1 MSVGSTDL
9 FHHLRSLQ
17 RAYCTLRDAAW
28 RHFDNHQAVPIE
40 FKSVTQYLHLLV
52 DSIAEGLI
60 FIDKEGKIL
69 TYNQQAEKLLK
80 IPADQVLFKVFWNL
94 FADDLFG
101 FSVKGALKD
110 HHTIENQIHSFNGTT
125 TLSVDFRPINTETIQ
140 GGLLLLQ
147 DITELRRCQ
156 EGAERRDRLQELG
169 EMVGMV
175 AHEIRNPLGG
185 IQGYASLLEKELSD
199 QPDKQKL
206 AQAIGTGTA
215 DLNELVTKILDY
227 AHPLEPH
234 FETVDL
240 AQLVED
246 LKKEMEADPK
256 LDPGIDLQFSC
267 SPGATARLDPQL
279 MKSALRNLL
288 VNAIQA
294 MPSGGILTFQAR
306 ENEFIVRD
314 QGIGISPENMEKL
327 YSPFFT
333 TRNEGNGFG
342 LAEVQKIVKLHEGE
356 IGCDSTIGI
365 GTTFRIRLWKKS

>member
-9 FHHLRSLQ
+9 FNHLRSLQ
-17 RAYCTLRDAAW
+17 RAYCALRDAAW
-28 RHFDNHQAVPIE
+28 RHFDNHHTVPIE
-40 FKSVTQYLHLLV
+40 FESVTQYLHLLL

-60 FIDKEGKIL
+60 FIDKEGKIT
-69 TYNQQAEKLLK
+69 TYNKQAEKLLK

-101 FSVKGALKD
+101 FSVKAALKEQRSV
-110 HHTIENQIHSFNGTT
+110 ENQTHSFNGTT

-175 AHEIRNPLGG
+175 AHEIRSPLGG
-185 IQGYASLLEKELSD
+185 IQGYASLLEKELID
-199 QPDKQKL
+199 QPDKHKL

-215 DLNELVTKILDY
+215 DLNKLVTKILDY

-240 AQLVED
+240 SQLVED
-246 LKKEMEADPK
+246 LKKEIEADPK

-267 SPGATARLDPQL
+267 SSGATARLDPQL

-288 VNAIQA
+288 LNAIQA
-294 MPSGGILTFQAR
+294 MPNGGILTFQAR
-306 ENEFIVRD
+306 ENEFMVRD

-333 TRNEGNGFG
+333 TRSEGNGFG